1 MHLFSADPSDLRL
14 HHSQLS
20 EELTAVF
27 GAAQPLESPPDAKE
41 EIVRL
46 QEIAREVSPAS
57 APQDAK
63 PLNVCAHTRELTRA
77 PVHQMGETRCVS
89 TPEQE
94 ALFEQQHSNFQ
105 AEQQLDKPALRD
117 ALRDA
122 LQDAETA
129 NVKAEARGPETR
141 WSGDERV
148 DGLALPTPG
157 VVNTCLENTY
167 MD

>member
-1 MHLFSADPSDLRL
+1 
-14 HHSQLS
+14 
-20 EELTAVF
+20 
-27 GAAQPLESPPDAKE
+27 
-41 EIVRL
+41 
-46 QEIAREVSPAS
+46 
-57 APQDAK
+57 
-63 PLNVCAHTRELTRA
+63 
-77 PVHQMGETRCVS
+77 MGETRCVS

-94 ALFEQQHSNFQ
+94 ALF
-105 AEQQLDKPALRD
+105 EQQLDKPALRD